1 MIFDAE
7 NGIWRSFANRRKT
20 NKTIPLPSF
29 FLNCQFSS
37 AGKNFVLFS
46 NDSNHQQKSFI
57 EREKKFEY
65 LNKSNDYLKS
75 TSVMVDAD
83 RRAALRDITFGT
95 QAVRNLPTPLC
106 SPPPYIASLLR
117 LIEMGTTALLLLLFS
132 IDIELKRRREGG
144 GWLGVVPSS
153 TKELE
158 GGGGRRIIASF

>member
-83 RRAALRDITFGT
+83 RQAALRDITFGT
-95 QAVRNLPTPLC
+95 QDVRNLPPPPFARLLLI
-106 SPPPYIASLLR
+106 SPPSYALLKWGRRRYCCCCFR
-117 LIEMGTTALLLLLFS
+117 LIS
-132 IDIELKRRREGG
+132 N
-144 GWLGVVPSS
+144 
-153 TKELE
+153 
-158 GGGGRRIIASF
+158 